1 MTWVR
6 GLYLLFAL
14 LVFPIIL
21 LLFAQWP
28 LRDLVQAGSRLANDM
43 GQLSFGLYMATA
55 ITAASWAGI
64 HLACH
69 LPGLHHAKAG
79 EGAQTGWRT
88 WAVFLCVAPW
98 ALFILLTYRDPVLQ
112 SLQQIERF
120 PDTGHPGFFLMR
132 VAVMWMA
139 LLVLAHAV
147 WALLS
152 PLWTKRGTP

>member
-1 MTWVR
+1 MSWVR
-6 GLYLLFAL
+6 GLFLLFAI

-55 ITAASWAGI
+55 ITAASWAGT

-69 LPGLHHAKAG
+69 LPGLASDRPAK
-79 EGAQTGWRT
+79 ERSPNWRT
-88 WAVFLCVAPW
+88 WAVLLCVAPW
-98 ALFILLTYRDPVLQ
+98 ALFILLTYWAPVLQ
-112 SLQQIERF
+112 SVQQLERF
-120 PDTGHPGFFLMR
+120 PDTGHPGYFLLR

-139 LLVLAHAV
+139 LLVLVHAV
-147 WALLS
+147 WAAVTGS
-152 PLWTKRGTP
+152 RGRQT

>member
-1 MTWVR
+1 MSWVR
-6 GLYLLFAL
+6 GLFLLFAI
-14 LVFPIIL
+14 LVFPITL

-69 LPGLHHAKAG
+69 LPGLAKD
-79 EGAQTGWRT
+79 GASKERPSVWRT
-88 WAVFLCVAPW
+88 WAVLLCVAPW
-98 ALFILLTYRDPVLQ
+98 ALFILLTYWAPVLQ
-112 SLQQIERF
+112 SVQQLERF
-120 PDTGHPGFFLMR
+120 PDTGHPGYFLLR

-139 LLVLAHAV
+139 LLVLVHAV
-147 WALLS
+147 WTAA
-152 PLWTKRGTP
+152 TGRRGRQA